1 MMNLDNMQWFPQN
14 LPRSAQWL
22 LSIDDGLVPV
32 FWYRGEDVNLI
43 AASIRLGVW
52 TGIHPTKNP
61 QFVPVQSG
69 TVVGSGGGFPSYLLK
84 QQKNRSITLN

>member
-1 MMNLDNMQWFPQN
+1 M
-14 LPRSAQWL
+14 
-22 LSIDDGLVPV
+22 
-32 FWYRGEDVNLI
+32 NLI